1 MQLYPAIDIKNGHCV
16 RLRQGQFQDSQTYSN
31 SPVSV
36 ARKWEE
42 FGATFIHLVDLDG
55 ALEGYGVNEAV
66 IKEIASTVKVPVQ
79 VGGGIRSIKDI
90 DNKLSLGVN
99 RVIIGTK
106 AVEDPGFVKEAIAT
120 FGSDKIVVGI
130 DAKDGFVAV
139 EGWEKVST
147 LNAIPLAMSMKA
159 IGVKTIVYT
168 DISKDGMLSGPN
180 VSHTKNMVEA
190 TGLDIIASGGVSSL
204 KDLEMVEGVG
214 VQGAIIGKALY
225 EERIDLAK
233 AIELFERNSFK

>member
-16 RLRQGQFQDSQTYSN
+16 RLRQGQFQDSHTYSN

-42 FGATFIHLVDLDG
+42 CGATFIHLVDLDG
-55 ALEGYGVNEAV
+55 ALVGYGVNESV
-66 IKEIASTVKVPVQ
+66 IKEIAQTVKVPVQ

-90 DNKLSLGVN
+90 ENKLNLGVN

-106 AVEDPGFVKEAIAT
+106 AVEDPGFVKEAIHS
-120 FGSDKIVVGI
+120 FGADHIVVGI

-147 LNAIPLAMSMKA
+147 FNAIEHAMSMKA

-180 VSHTKNMVEA
+180 IPHTKNMVDV

-204 KDLEMVEGVG
+204 KDLEMVDSINVS
-214 VQGAIIGKALY
+214 GAIIGKALY
-225 EERIDLAK
+225 EDRIDLAQ
-233 AIELFERNSFK
+233 AINMFERK

>member
-16 RLRQGQFQDSQTYSN
+16 RLRQGQFQDSHTYSN

-42 FGATFIHLVDLDG
+42 CGATFIHLVDLDG
-55 ALEGYGVNEAV
+55 ALVGYGVNESV
-66 IKEIASTVKVPVQ
+66 IKEIAQTVKVPVQ

-90 DNKLSLGVN
+90 ENKLNLGVN

-106 AVEDPGFVKEAIAT
+106 AVEDPGFVKEAIHS
-120 FGSDKIVVGI
+120 FGADHIVVGI

-147 LNAIPLAMSMKA
+147 FNAIELAMSMKA

-180 VSHTKNMVEA
+180 IPHTKNMVDV

-204 KDLEMVEGVG
+204 KDLEMVDSINVS
-214 VQGAIIGKALY
+214 GAIIGKALY
-225 EERIDLAK
+225 EDRIDLAQ
-233 AIELFERNSFK
+233 AINMFERK

>member
-16 RLRQGQFQDSQTYSN
+16 RLRQGQFQDSQTYSL

-36 ARKWEE
+36 AKQWEDS
-42 FGATFIHLVDLDG
+42 GATFIHLVDLDG
-55 ALEGYGVNEAV
+55 ALVGYGVNEAV
-66 IKEIASTVKVPVQ
+66 IREIAQTVKVPVQ

-90 DNKLSLGVN
+90 ENKLNLGVK

-106 AVEDPGFVKEAIAT
+106 AVEDPGFVKEAISS
-120 FGSDKIVVGI
+120 FGAESIVVGI

-147 LNAIPLAMSMKA
+147 HNAIDMALSMKA

-180 VSHTKNMVEA
+180 IPHTKNMVDV

-204 KDLEMVEGVG
+204 KDLEMVDSIN

-225 EERIDLAK
+225 ENRIDLAQ
-233 AIELFERNSFK
+233 AISLFERK

>member
-16 RLRQGQFQDSQTYSN
+16 RLRQGQFQDSQTYSL

-36 ARKWEE
+36 AKQWEDS
-42 FGATFIHLVDLDG
+42 GATFIHLVDLDG
-55 ALEGYGVNEAV
+55 ALVGYGVNEAV
-66 IKEIASTVKVPVQ
+66 IREIAQTVKVPVQ

-90 DNKLSLGVN
+90 ENKLNLGVK

-106 AVEDPGFVKEAIAT
+106 AVEDPGFVKEAISN
-120 FGSDKIVVGI
+120 FGAESIVVGI

-147 LNAIPLAMSMKA
+147 HNAVDMALSMKA

-180 VSHTKNMVEA
+180 IPHTKNLVDV

-204 KDLEMVEGVG
+204 KDLEMVDSIN

-225 EERIDLAK
+225 ENRIDLAQ
-233 AIELFERNSFK
+233 AISMFERK

>member
-42 FGATFIHLVDLDG
+42 CGATFIHLVDLDG
-55 ALEGYGVNEAV
+55 ALVGYGVNEAV
-66 IKEIASTVKVPVQ
+66 IKEIANTVKVPVQ

-90 DNKLSLGVN
+90 ENKLNLGVK

-106 AVEDPGFVKEAIAT
+106 AVEDPGFVKEAIAN
-120 FGSDKIVVGI
+120 FGADSIVVGI

-139 EGWEKVST
+139 EGWEKVSSH
-147 LNAIPLAMSMKA
+147 NAIDMALSMKA
-159 IGVKTIVYT
+159 LGVKTIVYT

-180 VSHTKNMVEA
+180 IPHTKNMVDV

-204 KDLEMVEGVG
+204 KDLEMVDSIN

-225 EERIDLAK
+225 ENRIDLAQ
-233 AIELFERNSFK
+233 AINLFERK

>member
-16 RLRQGQFQDSQTYSN
+16 RLRQGQFQDSQTYSL

-36 ARKWEE
+36 AKQWEDS
-42 FGATFIHLVDLDG
+42 GATFIHLVDLDG
-55 ALEGYGVNEAV
+55 ALVGYGVNEAV
-66 IKEIASTVKVPVQ
+66 IREIAQTVKVPVQ

-90 DNKLSLGVN
+90 ENKLNLGVK

-106 AVEDPGFVKEAIAT
+106 AVEDPGFVKEAISN
-120 FGSDKIVVGI
+120 FGAESIVVGI

-139 EGWEKVST
+139 EGWEKVSNH
-147 LNAIPLAMSMKA
+147 NAIDLALSMKA

-180 VSHTKNMVEA
+180 ISHTKNMVDV

-204 KDLEMVEGVG
+204 KDLEMVDSIN

-225 EERIDLAK
+225 ENRIDLAQ
-233 AIELFERNSFK
+233 AISMFERK